1 VTEQALSPRTRA
13 VGAAFRLML
22 GAAVIAMLGLLVVN
36 SVTARDA
43 RAKQAAPTALI
54 KSCVD
59 PDGQCFQEAAQRQA
73 DLIGDP
79 PAPIN
84 NVVILAAACADRD
97 GVDTESQI
105 RECVLEGLRR

>member
-1 VTEQALSPRTRA
+1 MTDPPLSHRTQA
-13 VGAAFRLML
+13 VGAAFKLL
-22 GAAVIAMLGLLVVN
+22 VGVAVVAMLVLLVVN

-43 RAKQAAPTALI
+43 RSKQVATTALI

-73 DLIGDP
+73 DIIGDP

-84 NVVILAAACADRD
+84 NVIILAAACADRD
-97 GVDTESQI
+97 GVDTEAQI
-105 RECVLEGLRR
+105 RACVLEGLGR